1 MIAALLR
8 ALRALVARI
17 RRPRPTA
24 TPAAPALC
32 EPGAARREAT
42 APTEDEARG
51 EVFAA
56 LVADP
61 RAPWVIVCVVP
72 LRAPWKP
79 MWRAEPLGPRLV
91 PFATRWGD
99 A

>member
-8 ALRALVARI
+8 AVRALVARI

-24 TPAAPALC
+24 TPALC
-32 EPGAARREAT
+32 ETAGGRCAAAL
-42 APTEDEARG
+42 PTEDEARG

-79 MWRAEPLGPRLV
+79 MWRAEPFGPRRL